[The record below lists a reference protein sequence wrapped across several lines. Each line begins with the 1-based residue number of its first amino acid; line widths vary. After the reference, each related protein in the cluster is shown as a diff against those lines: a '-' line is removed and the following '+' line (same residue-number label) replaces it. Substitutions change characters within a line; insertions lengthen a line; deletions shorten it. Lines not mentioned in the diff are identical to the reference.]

1 MYLGGCKIIASTDFR
16 YFRLI
21 RIFVSMDRGE
31 IIIYQTADGET
42 RLDVRMENDSVW
54 LTQAQIAHLFGVDR
68 TVIVRH
74 VNNIYK
80 SSELERDVT
89 CAKIAHMGN
98 DGKQTYNTKYYNL
111 DMIISIGF
119 RVNSKKAINF
129 RTWANKIIKDYM
141 VQGYL

>member
-89 CAKIAHMGN
+89 CAIFAHVA
-98 DGKQTYNTKYYNL
+98 
-111 DMIISIGF
+111 S
-119 RVNSKKAINF
+119 RSNSH
-129 RTWANKIIKDYM
+129 D
-141 VQGYL
+141 L

>member
-1 MYLGGCKIIASTDFR
+1 
-16 YFRLI
+16 
-21 RIFVSMDRGE
+21 MDRGE

-54 LTQAQIAHLFGVDR
+54 LTQAQIAQLFGVDR

-89 CAKIAHMGN
+89 WKIQC
-98 DGKQTYNTKYYNL
+98 KLPPKT
-111 DMIISIGF
+111 
-119 RVNSKKAINF
+119 KAI
-129 RTWANKIIKDYM
+129 
-141 VQGYL
+141 LPP